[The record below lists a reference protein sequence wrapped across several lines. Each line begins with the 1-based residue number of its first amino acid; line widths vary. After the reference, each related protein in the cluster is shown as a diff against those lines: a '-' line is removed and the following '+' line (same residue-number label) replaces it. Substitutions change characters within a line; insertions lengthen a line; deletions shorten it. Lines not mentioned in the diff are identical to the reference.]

1 MDLEAGS
8 VTAGNIL
15 KNVAKGDPEYKRI
28 LCEAKSLFLLVRK
41 SVVGICR
48 SMRAAFQRKRPF
60 AWTVS
65 LISLGKNI
73 SVLKQKQLCSEFW
86 RETAFGMIYCRKGER
101 GKKKKRIEKRIQK
114 KQSATWILNVI
125 VAWVVVFEVCVSKE
139 YDRCILVAVFQQGE
153 WVKNYLLDDL
163 LFSLS
168 SALPQPSVLFCVKQS
183 CCSC

>member
-86 RETAFGMIYCRKGER
+86 RETAFER

-114 KQSATWILNVI
+114 KQSVTWILNVI

-153 WVKNYLLDDL
+153 WVKKYLLDDL

-183 CCSC
+183 RCSC